1 MNGEHYYPFRAIA
14 PHFFAVQAVWRL
26 CERANAR
33 FYLAVHHAVVVVLLG
48 CRTVGATRYAR
59 SEEYG
64 CTKVRG
70 YFSPPLSHAG
80 LL

>member
-33 FYLAVHHAVVVVLLG
+33 FYLAIHHAVVVALLVS
-48 CRTVGATRYAR
+48 RNVGAKMLA
-59 SEEYG
+59 ED
-64 CTKVRG
+64 
-70 YFSPPLSHAG
+70 
-80 LL
+80 